1 MTDFHNQTE
10 RQVLVIEPDAALR
23 RVMTLGLRQRG
34 LHVVEASSLGDAWEL
49 AQDPPSLIVLDVGVG
64 ANSEWML
71 LRTLRAHRMLGAA
84 PAVLLAWECPSDA
97 ALLGDGA
104 SRYLCL
110 SKPFDARALYNAV
123 ETLLAAQAAPAAAG
137 ATHNRATVPAVTV
150 ATAARVAPQDPVP
163 AAFESTPGAAPS
175 IWPLVAAG
183 GLTLAVVGLL
193 INVAFVLVG
202 AAILFVAIL
211 WWTADAAQPA
221 PGA

>member
-49 AQDPPSLIVLDVGVG
+49 AQGPPSLIVLDVGVG

-110 SKPFDARALYNAV
+110 SKPFDARALYAAA
-123 ETLLAAQAAPAAAG
+123 ETLLAVPVAVQDPVSASVPAAAAPALAAPRD
-137 ATHNRATVPAVTV
+137 AAPVAVE
-150 ATAARVAPQDPVP
+150 AA
-163 AAFESTPGAAPS
+163 PGAAPS

-183 GLTLAVVGLL
+183 GLTLAVVGFL
-193 INVAFVLVG
+193 INAAFVVIG
-202 AAILFVAIL
+202 AIILFVAIL
-211 WWTADAAQPA
+211 WWTGETARPA
-221 PGA
+221 LGA